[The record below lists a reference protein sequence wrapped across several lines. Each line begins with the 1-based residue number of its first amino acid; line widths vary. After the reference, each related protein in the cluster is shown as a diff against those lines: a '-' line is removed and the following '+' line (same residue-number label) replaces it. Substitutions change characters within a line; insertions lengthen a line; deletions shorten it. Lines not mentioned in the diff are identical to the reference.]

1 MLTEALRVVLTF
13 IMKNHVYKF
22 DGTVRKQANGGAIG
36 LELTGG
42 LAQIFMVWWDREFK
56 ARVERLGIP
65 LYMYKRYVD
74 DINVIV
80 GAVEPGAKI
89 ARKNVIMNG
98 KDCPVNVVLHEFYAK
113 EVLSKMMLS
122 SRSAL
127 PVKVKRTVLTQ
138 EVLRVLLNCNPEIPW
153 ERTVGHVNNMMRR
166 MQYSGYSKGF
176 RYEIVQ
182 SALHAYRK
190 IQELDQTGV
199 KPMYRPK
206 EWRQNE
212 RRKEKEEKRRSWY
225 RKGNYS
231 SVIFVPATPES
242 SLKRSLDEDVKKSG
256 LRIRIV
262 EKSGMRVKKV
272 LQRSDPFKKRTC
284 ERECCFVCRTGGR
297 GPCDSFGVTYEI
309 KCQTCEQKYVGETA
323 RSAFTRGKEHL
334 DGMDRG
340 VSQSVLR
347 RHANDCHN
355 GVIPDYVMNVTGVYH
370 GDAMLRQITE
380 SIKIR
385 REGSI
390 NNKTEWNSL

>member
-1 MLTEALRVVLTF
+1 
-13 IMKNHVYKF
+13 MK
-22 DGTVRKQANGGAIG
+22 
-36 LELTGG
+36 L
-42 LAQIFMVWWDREFK
+42 
-56 ARVERLGIP
+56 
-65 LYMYKRYVD
+65 
-74 DINVIV
+74 
-80 GAVEPGAKI
+80 
-89 ARKNVIMNG
+89 
-98 KDCPVNVVLHEFYAK
+98 
-113 EVLSKMMLS
+113 
-122 SRSAL
+122 
-127 PVKVKRTVLTQ
+127 
-138 EVLRVLLNCNPEIPW
+138 
-153 ERTVGHVNNMMRR
+153 
-166 MQYSGYSKGF
+166 
-176 RYEIVQ
+176 
-182 SALHAYRK
+182 SALHAFK
-190 IQELDQTGV
+190 MIQELDQTGV

-242 SLKRSLDEDVKKSG
+242 SLKRSLNEDVKKSG

-262 EKSGMRVKKV
+262 ETSGMGVKRV
-272 LQRSDPFKKRTC
+272 LQRSDPFKKRKC

-297 GPCDSFGVTYEI
+297 GPCDSCGVTYEI

-323 RSAFTRGKEHL
+323 RSAFTRGKELL
-334 DGMDRG
+334 DGMDKA

-355 GVIPDYVMNVTGVYH
+355 GVIPDYVVNVTGVYH

-390 NNKTEWNSL
+390 NTVL